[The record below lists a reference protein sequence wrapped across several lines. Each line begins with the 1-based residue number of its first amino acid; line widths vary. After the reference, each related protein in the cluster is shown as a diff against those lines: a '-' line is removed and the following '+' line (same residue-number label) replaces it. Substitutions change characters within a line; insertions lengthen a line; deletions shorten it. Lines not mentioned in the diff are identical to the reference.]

1 MTEENMEMGEK
12 TSLHTRIEG
21 YYDVWKTKLPKRM
34 PICIRCDGKGF
45 SKLTKRCN
53 KPYDVNVARAMDA
66 AAIELCKQSGAAVGF
81 AQSDEITVAMFPYKK
96 FTTEPW
102 FGGSVEKLCS
112 VAASIVSVAFAKAIE
127 LEDVSLDWANVAF
140 DARVGV
146 VPREEVRNVFL
157 DRQRDGRRNAIQ
169 GIAMELFGKKTIFG
183 WDTQK
188 MLEEIRALLK
198 SGVTF
203 SCSEL
208 SSRVD
213 RVPKDNAWMFSTANL
228 INNDSYMNGRVI
240 ILQLYEVEGTTR
252 QKWVVETAPNFSENM
267 TWFDKMVWSSDEE
280 GAK

>member
-12 TSLHTRIEG
+12 TPLHTRIEG

-45 SKLTKRCN
+45 SKLTSGCN
-53 KPYDVNVARAMDA
+53 KPYDADIAYAMEA
-66 AAIELCKQSGAAVGF
+66 ATIELCKQSGAAVGF
-81 AQSDEITVAMFPYKK
+81 TQSDEITVVMFPYKK

-112 VAASIVSVAFAKAIE
+112 VAASIVSVTF
-127 LEDVSLDWANVAF
+127 DNYFDGSSPLDLTNVAF

-146 VPREEVRNVFL
+146 FPREEVRNVFL

-183 WDTQK
+183 WDTRK

-203 SCSEL
+203 FHSEL

-213 RVPKDNAWMFSTANL
+213 RIPRDKAWVFATANL

-240 ILQLYEVEGTTR
+240 IPQLYEGEGTTR
-252 QKWVVETAPNFSENM
+252 RRWVVEAAPNFSENT
-267 TWFDKMVWSSDEE
+267 TWFDKMVWPEDEE
-280 GAK
+280 GAE